1 MKTSPLFERR
11 RTAWAVLPGLVLAAL
26 PYLIQAEEAA
36 VTAET
41 ALESVAEIEAA
52 LPRAELPEA
61 AEPEDTVAVTYML
74 KCMGCHTIG
83 GGALSGPDLKASAGY
98 PRQTVVD
105 AIVRMEKNVGPMAPE
120 EMQSLTE
127 FLLDPS
133 AADRLKAQ
141 QQKAAMKEAASL
153 EPASADKGRALFFGR
168 TAFQAG
174 GIGCAACHQAG
185 GRGGN
190 LAASLEDSFT
200 RLGEQ
205 SLMAT
210 TQNPGFPVMRAI
222 YANQPVTKQE
232 AVHIA
237 KYLEEVSKTP
247 ADPANVPLHL
257 AGLTGTVIV
266 MVLLGRATHK
276 RAAGTRARMVADA
289 QSRANRRIHSRRD
302 N

>member
-11 RTAWAVLPGLVLAAL
+11 RAARATLLCVALTCLPFLAQGQEA
-26 PYLIQAEEAA
+26 PAPTETPAEPSAPTEAA
-36 VTAET
+36 AP
-41 ALESVAEIEAA
+41 LPESPVAE
-52 LPRAELPEA
+52 
-61 AEPEDTVAVTYML
+61 EPEDAVAVTYML

-83 GGALSGPDLKASAGY
+83 GGALSGPDLKASSGY
-98 PRQTVVD
+98 PRHTVVD
-105 AIVRMEKNVGPMAPE
+105 AIVRMEKNVGPMPPE
-120 EMQSLTE
+120 EVQALTD

-133 AADRLKAQ
+133 AAERLKTQ

-153 EPASADKGRALFFGR
+153 EPASVDKGQALFFGR

-205 SLMAT
+205 SLLAT

-222 YANQPVTKQE
+222 YANHPVSKQE

-237 KYLEEVSKTP
+237 KYLEEVSKAP

-257 AGLTGTVIV
+257 AGLTGTVLV

-276 RAAGTRARMVADA
+276 RAAGTRARMVAEA
-289 QSRANRRIHSRRD
+289 QSRANRRIHSRRK